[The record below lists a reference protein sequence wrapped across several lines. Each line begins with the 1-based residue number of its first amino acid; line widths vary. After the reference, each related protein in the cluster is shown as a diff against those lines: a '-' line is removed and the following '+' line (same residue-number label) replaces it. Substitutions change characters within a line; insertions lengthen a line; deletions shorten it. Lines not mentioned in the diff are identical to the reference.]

1 MPVVAQ
7 YIRGQRVDNPIGVL
21 SHFMDIP
28 LKEDVVG
35 YLVDVRKDLGCGSA
49 RHIDSALDR
58 ASIRRCSAVL
68 ALVWL
73 ENGNERTEIHR
84 IK

>member
-1 MPVVAQ
+1 MAL
-7 YIRGQRVDNPIGVL
+7 RGLRVDNPIGVL
-21 SHFMDIP
+21 SHVVDIP

-35 YLVDVRKDLGCGSA
+35 YLGDVRKDHGCGSVC
-49 RHIDSALDR
+49 HIYSAVDR

-73 ENGNERTEIHR
+73 ENGNE
-84 IK
+84 